1 MKNNLKFY
9 LLLLVFTQVSCV
21 SHQSK
26 VPEQLELYFK
36 KLYASDTI
44 YVKVSEEQRNF
55 YPIQEPFVLQD
66 SLARESLLMGA
77 CSQDKISERLGLLK
91 KIYIWSIHGDTSYLY
106 NLVDK
111 EGNVI
116 LDIKTY
122 CCCTAEEVKKI
133 DTINQVA
140 MQDLMESYR
149 RWYAIVKQKGFD
161 ETVKLKILP
170 TSFSKYNW
178 VKELEYVSGPKTNEE
193 LYNRFMQI
201 KQDTTYF
208 ARFTKHG
215 IYEGRTSL
223 ETFNEIVILSLLN
236 NQKPFTLY
244 ISKFK
249 LSGKTSNIA
258 ALVAELANDK
268 NAPNLSEKLKT
279 KGILVVP
286 RY

>member
-21 SHQSK
+21 SHQGR

-55 YPIQEPFVLQD
+55 YPIQEPFVFQD
-66 SLARESLLMGA
+66 SLALNRALMEA
-77 CSQDKISERLGLLK
+77 CSRDEISERLGLLK
-91 KIYIWSIHGDTSYLY
+91 KIHIWSIHGDTSYLY

-116 LDIKTY
+116 YDLYRGHCYYIEGESNIRPT
-122 CCCTAEEVKKI
+122 
-133 DTINQVA
+133 NQVA
-140 MQDLMESYR
+140 IQDLMESYR
-149 RWYAIVKQKGFD
+149 RWYAIVKQKGVE

-208 ARFTKHG
+208 ARFTKHE
-215 IYEGRTSL
+215 IYEGKTSL

-244 ISKFK
+244 IYKFK